1 MNVVIG
7 VFAVSGLMAL
17 AAGGVVAYRWNR
29 SRGDAGNGSKRLE
42 WPVSRTEP
50 DTQAGRI

>member
-7 VFAVSGLMAL
+7 IFAVMGLVML
-17 AAGGVVAYRWNR
+17 AAGGVVAYRW
-29 SRGDAGNGSKRLE
+29 SRGRDRTSAVGTRLE
-42 WPVSRTEP
+42 WSDSRTEP

>member
-7 VFAVSGLMAL
+7 IFAVSGLLVL

-29 SRGDAGNGSKRLE
+29 SRSTAGNGSNRLE

>member
-1 MNVVIG
+1 MNIIIG
-7 VFAVSGLMAL
+7 FIALTGLLVL
-17 AAGGVVAYRWNR
+17 AAGGLVTYRWSR
-29 SRGDAGNGSKRLE
+29 SRSSVSASGNRLE

>member
-7 VFAVSGLMAL
+7 LFAVTGLVVL

-29 SRGDAGNGSKRLE
+29 SRSTAGNGSKRLE